1 MLEVLACMD
10 LSRRNVTRSES
21 GSPAHVSFRDIVR
34 NKGLL
39 KRIPYYL
46 NCRLI
51 CTSLKIYILFCK
63 MNVYNLLF
71 TWLLPYLIMVINF
84 LFWQEHSYLRNFQNL
99 ILKYTPR
106 QHSYTPL
113 VYKARNLI
121 AALDYNSN
129 CERFKKKRWLLEVIW
144 FSMLKLF
151 NLKLIQRAKNKINP
165 KSKN

>member
-1 MLEVLACMD
+1 MD

-51 CTSLKIYILFCK
+51 CTSLKIYMYAVAYMQTFCLVK
-63 MNVYNLLF
+63 WMYTTCYSLDYYR
-71 TWLLPYLIMVINF
+71 TWLWLLTSFFDKSTATLEISRTWSWNI
-84 LFWQEHSYLRNFQNL
+84 
-99 ILKYTPR
+99 R
-106 QHSYTPL
+106 QGSTLTLHW
-113 VYKARNLI
+113 NLI